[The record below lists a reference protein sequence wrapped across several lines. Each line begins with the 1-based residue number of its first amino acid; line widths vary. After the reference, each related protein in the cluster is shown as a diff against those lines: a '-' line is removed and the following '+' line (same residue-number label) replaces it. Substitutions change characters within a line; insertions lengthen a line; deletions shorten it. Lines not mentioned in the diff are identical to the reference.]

1 MRKQA
6 NPQTSQLTQ
15 HSSKTSGS
23 GNSAGRVPSERGRNE
38 QSQNVGYVC
47 KGRSHTAG
55 VHPSA
60 TVRRVSVAE
69 AAMSE
74 PKTKANDALCN
85 DRGGRNVLGVAKLLR
100 ASNYAHDVSLA
111 MHENQ
116 RCFGTLRLVDLAK
129 ACGATYRAKA
139 CGVLKATYSTVS
151 AGGAMWS
158 YDKQQKQHPQLT

>member
-1 MRKQA
+1 MRVVEDRGGASEEVNCQQQGKGNAVFAFGRDQA
-6 NPQTSQLTQ
+6 GDTPLLE
-15 HSSKTSGS
+15 SSLSSEERKSGGRDGKEVRGKLRGPSKS
-23 GNSAGRVPSERGRNE
+23 G
-38 QSQNVGYVC
+38 
-47 KGRSHTAG
+47 K
-55 VHPSA
+55 
-60 TVRRVSVAE
+60 
-69 AAMSE
+69 
-74 PKTKANDALCN
+74 LCN